1 MRLRVWLL
9 WSFMI
14 VLVGVG
20 GAPTKIHAQ
29 TNTVTVV
36 QVIPTADA
44 TNVATHSTFTV
55 VFSQPVVPL
64 SILEDQANLPQPF
77 SLEPNAT
84 GTGEW
89 LNPSIYVFRPSVPLE
104 GGQTYTAQ
112 IASFISTD
120 GSNVAPYQWQFT
132 TQSLEVVEVTPSV
145 LASGVLLDQAVELI
159 FNQPFDLATLQAAF
173 QLLDSDGNAVEGTFS
188 LSAEGLGMSFQ
199 PLSPLQINSAY
210 RVLVSNPD
218 LSVLVDYS
226 FTTVPY
232 PAIISTYPLD
242 DAGEVDVWGID
253 VYFASPMDEESFRER
268 VQLTPEPPD
277 GMSMY
282 FYTWDNSLRILAP
295 FLPSTNYVVT
305 IDPGL
310 RDIYGNEMSSG
321 FELNFTTAPLP
332 PEVTLEVPSEVGFY
346 NANSQPQLYISHRNA
361 DAPTLEVYQ
370 VRVEDLVAQLT
381 GENQY
386 SPASSYVPNA
396 SDLRAQYR
404 FDTPSPLNVRRF
416 ELVDLST
423 STTSVSAVSCE
434 GALPSRIVAGDI
446 AKVIT
451 APDPLRVR
459 ASAPE
464 GEILELLYEGASMQ
478 VFTGPICIEGIAWFE
493 ILLGDGRTGWIAEG
507 ASGEYYVDRL
517 LEGAGVTDA
526 VTVANVGI
534 ESSGIYFLRT
544 QSPSIYYFPAH
555 FMIYGTTNLTIKS
568 DNDRMLVWATDVN
581 TGLPVANAILKVYG
595 NSAQEVG
602 SGITDAQGLAEIPV
616 PPRQDYWSP
625 LAVVASDV
633 NGTML
638 GVSATDWT
646 NGIDLYEFNI
656 GSTPYQ
662 AEESWYLYTDRP
674 IYRPEQTVYFRGIT
688 RQRNDLMY
696 AVPTGEQVQVFIDD
710 YDGNQI
716 YDEILTLDRYGAFH
730 GEMRLPAEAGVGSYT
745 LRAKML
751 TDVEDYYSNAF
762 FSVAEYRAPEFSVTL
777 QNQIPEIVQG
787 QPILTE
793 VNATYYS
800 GGAVSDASLDYSVT
814 SNTYF
819 FDYQGEGSYRFRY
832 EDPEVDDYY
841 SFYYGSYEYLGDG
854 VATTNADGQAT
865 LEWSTTTDQTESRVV
880 TVEANLLD
888 ETGFAVSGR
897 TQTVVHAAELYVGVK
912 TDTYIVSQG
921 DALAVDV
928 IAVDWNSRGVANQAV
943 DVVIS
948 RMKWST
954 VQEQDADGVVTFR
967 NVLERVESL
976 NQTVS
981 TDQNGQASLEFT
993 PTETG
998 QYQIVVEATD
1008 AQGNLTRASQW
1019 VWVSGDGYVNWGNDN
1034 HARLDLV
1041 TDKNQ
1046 YQIGDVAKVLIP
1058 SPYQTSVQALVTV
1071 ERGNIYHSEIIT
1083 LASSTTVYEVP
1094 ILPDY
1099 SPNIFVTATLVK
1111 GVDETNPIADFRFGV
1126 VELNV
1131 ANDNRLIYLD
1141 ITADSDQSTPGETVT
1156 YTVQATDEQGQPVQ
1170 AQVGVSVADLAVLSL
1185 SPFIETT
1192 IQDIFFGQQP
1202 LQIRTSSALTRNVE
1216 WQTEYIAQ
1224 TIKGGGGG
1232 GGGFGIFEIR
1242 NEFVDT
1248 PYWNPTLETDATGKA
1263 QFTVTL
1269 PDNLTTW
1276 RLDARALTAEANMR
1290 VGQNSLDVVA
1300 TKPLYV
1306 RPVTPRFF
1314 VVGDEVMLSA
1324 VVNNNSGQDQTVAAQ
1339 LEASGVTLLTQPEP
1353 LVIADG
1359 QRGEFIWQ
1367 VQVQDVEAVDLTF
1380 IATSELFGD
1389 ASKPLVGRESDQQL
1403 PVYRFVVPETVGT
1416 AGVLTEAQSVTESI
1430 QLPQSVVF
1438 DRATLDV
1445 SYSSTLVG
1453 TLLNS
1458 LEALTLYSDTFTEA
1472 SVSRLLANVAMHS
1485 TFAQLG
1491 ETDSIQYAELD
1502 AEITLALQVIQ
1513 QSQNIDGGWGWIS
1526 GGESTPLVTA
1536 YAVLG
1541 LAEAQRN
1548 GYTLTAEVL
1557 NNGRNYLWVNSPLL
1571 YVPRFGGGDWQY
1583 NQEAW
1588 VLYALAQSG
1597 GGEVARMANL
1607 YDQRARLNDEAKA
1620 FLAMA
1625 LFATNPDDTRLATLM
1640 SDLVNTAST
1649 SATGIHWN
1657 SSEPINWTTDNRAT
1671 AVILKAFIMLDA
1683 SNALIPNGVRY
1694 LVSARRGDYWESSQ
1708 ETTWSVLALRDWLVY
1723 SNDSS
1728 AAYTANITLNNAVIA
1743 DQQTAQDLREAQAT
1757 SVTLDQTQTQYD
1769 LTLNRSE
1776 GQGNLY
1782 YTAHLNAWLAVDQVQ
1797 PISNGLTVLRR
1808 YTLADQTVQSAKVG
1822 EEVTVRLSVVVPQDS
1837 HFVTIHDPLPAG
1849 LEAID
1854 TTLATSQQV
1863 GTTPDLQMIDP
1874 VRDGWGWWYF
1884 SNIDI
1889 QDEQVVLSSEYLPAG
1904 TYEYVYHARATV
1916 PGVYRVMPPT
1926 AQEQYFPE
1934 VYGRGAGSLFTVN
1947 E

>member
-14 VLVGVG
+14 VLVCVGV
-20 GAPTKIHAQ
+20 APTKIHAQ

-36 QVIPTADA
+36 QVIPAADA
-44 TNVATHSTFTV
+44 SNIATNSTFTV
-55 VFSQPVVPL
+55 IFSQPVVQL
-64 SILEDQANLPQPF
+64 AILEDQATLPQPF
-77 SLEPNAT
+77 TLEPT
-84 GTGEW
+84 VDGTGEW
-89 LNPSIYVFRPSVPLE
+89 LNPSIYVFRPDSPLD
-104 GGQTYTAQ
+104 GGLAYTAQ
-112 IASFISTD
+112 VASFITTD

-132 TQSLEVVEVTPSV
+132 TQPLEVVAVTPSA
-145 LASGVLLDQAVELI
+145 LASGVLLDQAIELI
-159 FNQPFDLATLQAAF
+159 FNQPFDLATIQNAF
-173 QLLDSDGNAVEGTFS
+173 QLFDPNGDAVDGTFRV
-188 LSAEGLGMSFQ
+188 SADGMSMTFQ
-199 PLSPLQINSAY
+199 PQAQLQINSAY
-210 RVLVSNPD
+210 QVVLNTSD
-218 LSVLVDYS
+218 ISSVVDYS

-232 PAIISTYPLD
+232 PTILSTNPLD
-242 DAGEVDVWGID
+242 DAVDVDVWGID
-253 VYFASPMDEESFRER
+253 IYFASPMDEESFFEK
-268 VQLTPEPPD
+268 VHLSPEPPD
-277 GMSMY
+277 GMSLY
-282 FYTWDNSLRILAP
+282 FETWDNSLRIGVP
-295 FLPSTNYVVT
+295 ILPSTSYVLT

-310 RDIYGNEMSSG
+310 RDIYGNEMTSG

-346 NANSQPQLYISHRNA
+346 NANSQPQLYVSYRNA
-361 DAPTLEVYQ
+361 DAPNLEVYQ

-396 SDLRAQYR
+396 DDLRAQYR

-423 STTSVSAVSCE
+423 STTAVSAVSCE

-446 AKVIT
+446 AQVIT

-459 ASAPE
+459 ASAPD
-464 GEILELLYEGASMQ
+464 GEILELLYQSSSMQ
-478 VFTGPICIEGIAWFE
+478 VLTGPVCIEGIAWFE

-507 ASGEYYVDRL
+507 ATGEYYIDRL
-517 LEGAGVTDA
+517 LEGNVPSALPSA
-526 VTVANVGI
+526 SVGI
-534 ESSGIYFLRT
+534 ESSGIYYLRT

-555 FMIYGTTNLTIKS
+555 FMIYGTANLTIKS

-581 TGLPVANAILKVYG
+581 SGLPIANAALKVYG
-595 NSAQEVG
+595 NYAVEVG
-602 SGITDAQGLAEIPV
+602 TGITDAQGLAEILV

-625 LAVVASDV
+625 LVVVASDV

-674 IYRPEQTVYFRGIT
+674 IYRPDQTVYFRGIT

-716 YDEILTLDRYGAFH
+716 YDEILTLDRYGVFH

-751 TDVEDYYSNAF
+751 KDEEENYNTAF

-777 QNQIPEIVQG
+777 HNQSPEMLQG
-787 QPILTE
+787 QPILTD
-793 VNATYYS
+793 VDASYYS
-800 GGAVSDASLDYSVT
+800 GGVVSDASLDYSLT

-865 LEWSTTTDQTESRVV
+865 IEWSTNTDQTESRVV
-880 TVEANLLD
+880 TVEATLLD
-888 ETGFAVSGR
+888 ETGFTVSGR

-912 TDTYIVSQG
+912 TNSYIVNQE
-921 DALAVDV
+921 DTLAVDV
-928 IAVDWNSRGVANQAV
+928 IAVDWNSSAVVGQTV
-943 DVVIS
+943 DVVVS
-948 RMKWST
+948 RMNWAT
-954 VQEQDADGVVTFR
+954 VQEQDANGVVTFR
-967 NVLERVESL
+967 NVLERVESMA
-976 NQTVS
+976 QTVS
-981 TDQNGQASLEFT
+981 TDQNGQASLEFI

-998 QYQIVVEATD
+998 QYQIVVQTTD
-1008 AQGNLTRASQW
+1008 AQGNLSRASEW

-1034 HARLDLV
+1034 HARIELV
-1041 TDKNQ
+1041 ADKNQ
-1046 YQIGDVAKVLIP
+1046 YQLGEVAKVLIP
-1058 SPYQTSVQALVTV
+1058 SPYQTPVQALVTV

-1083 LASSTTVYEVP
+1083 LSSSTTVYEVP

-1126 VELNV
+1126 IELPI

-1141 ITADSDQSTPGETVT
+1141 ITADTDQSAPGETIT
-1156 YTVQATDEQGQPVQ
+1156 YTVQTTDEQGQPIQ

-1185 SPFIETT
+1185 SPFIETP

-1202 LQIRTSSALTRNVE
+1202 LQIWTSNALTRNVE
-1216 WQTEYIAQ
+1216 RQTEYITK

-1232 GGGFGIFEIR
+1232 DGSFGIFEVR

-1248 PYWNPTLETDATGKA
+1248 PYWNPTLETDASGKA

-1300 TKPLYV
+1300 TKPLYI

-1324 VVNNNSGQDQTVAAQ
+1324 VVNNNSGQDQTVTPQ
-1339 LEASGVTLLTQPEP
+1339 LEASGVTVLTQPEP
-1353 LVIADG
+1353 LFIADG

-1380 IATSELFGD
+1380 IATSEQFSD

-1403 PVYRFVVPETVGT
+1403 TVYRFAVPETVGT
-1416 AGVLTEAQSVTESI
+1416 AGILTEAQSVTESI
-1430 QLPQSVVF
+1430 QLPQSVTF

-1445 SYSSTLVG
+1445 SYSSTLVA
-1453 TLLNS
+1453 TLLDS

-1472 SVSRLLANVAMHS
+1472 TVSRLLGNVAMLS
-1485 TFAQLG
+1485 TLKQLG
-1491 ETDSIQYAELD
+1491 ETDSTQFAELD
-1502 AEITLALQVIQ
+1502 TEITLALQIIQ
-1513 QSQNIDGGWGWIS
+1513 QSQNIDGGWGWIK
-1526 GGESTPLVTA
+1526 GGQSTPLVTA

-1548 GYTLTAEVL
+1548 GYTLTAEIL

-1571 YVPRFGGGDWQY
+1571 YVPRFGGGDWQF

-1597 GGEVARMANL
+1597 SGEVARMANL
-1607 YDQRARLNDEAKA
+1607 YEQRARLNDEAKA

-1625 LFATNPDDTRLATLM
+1625 LFATNPADTRLATLM
-1640 SDLVNTAST
+1640 SDLVNTSST
-1649 SATGIHWN
+1649 SATGIHWS
-1657 SSEPINWTTDNRAT
+1657 SSEPINWTTDTRAT
-1671 AVILKAFIMLDA
+1671 AIVLKAFILLDA

-1694 LVSARRGDYWESSQ
+1694 LVSARTSDHWESSQ
-1708 ETTWSVLALRDWLVY
+1708 ETTWAVLALRDWLVH
-1723 SNDSS
+1723 SNDLS
-1728 AAYTANITLNNAVIA
+1728 ADYTANITLNDEVIA
-1743 DQQTAQDLREAQAT
+1743 DQQSASDMRDTQAT
-1757 SVTLDQTQTQYD
+1757 SVTLDQTQPEYD
-1769 LTLNRSE
+1769 LTFERST

-1854 TTLATSQQV
+1854 TTLATSQQT

-1874 VRDGWGWWYF
+1874 ARDGWGWWYF
-1884 SNIDI
+1884 SDIDI

-1916 PGVYRVMPPT
+1916 PGIYRVIPPT